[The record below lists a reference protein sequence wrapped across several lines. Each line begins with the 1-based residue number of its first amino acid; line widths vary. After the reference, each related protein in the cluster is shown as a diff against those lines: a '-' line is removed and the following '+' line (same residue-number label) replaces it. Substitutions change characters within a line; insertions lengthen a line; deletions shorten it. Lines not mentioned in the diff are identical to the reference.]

1 MHNIG
6 VGGDFFD
13 LKVTFLNRPISKLKY
28 IKNLPLANIF
38 KKSSCTQKYGH
49 VCNFSLKGI
58 A

>member
-13 LKVTFLNRPISKLKY
+13 LKWKFLNRPISKLKQKK
-28 IKNLPLANIF
+28 ICLWQIIWKKVLAPNSMAMDAI
-38 KKSSCTQKYGH
+38 
-49 VCNFSLKGI
+49 L